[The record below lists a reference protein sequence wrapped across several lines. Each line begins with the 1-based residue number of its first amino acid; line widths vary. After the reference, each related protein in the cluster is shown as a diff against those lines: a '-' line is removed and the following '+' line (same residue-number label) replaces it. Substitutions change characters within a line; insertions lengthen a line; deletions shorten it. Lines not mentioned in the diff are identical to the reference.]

1 MADQVARLEMIVDSA
16 EQGMRIIH
24 RFVNDSA
31 SAGAIPTN
39 TGAIKNLKRVAED
52 IKSYGQEAADSAVG
66 EVVDHLKSQTQVEG
80 LIIALAGETLSA
92 GASAARS
99 ELAAGLAGAAV
110 NLKLT
115 VADGLLAT
123 SGSGPNNRF
132 FSVSSNDKVLS
143 ILYRND
149 NNAAV
154 EIGRSASSLAV
165 SEVSVRLSEIEPGAL
180 RLGVDSTSNDLM
192 EFTDGSPER
201 ARLARFDRDGFWR
214 PEKHEPAVQNVLNA
228 VETFDTGDDLLRE
241 LDASDDQVLLRRV
254 DRNGVNHGKWEG
266 EFPARLEEAG
276 PLAAAA
282 QVMATEA
289 LAAVGSGPWGKLKQ
303 LMHTAYAKGLNPLQ
317 RPSLGL
323 TAVVTTSVPAG
334 LSRAINVGRAPEAFV
349 FNGGTPIPYGGIQWY
364 GFKAVS
370 RVNGSGNLG
379 GNNSSL
385 QWSVEVMVDALAPAF
400 RLFGNGDEFRFI
412 VDGQYYSDAVITAPS
427 GGGNCWVQLPFSTRA
442 LRRIRI
448 CGTGRFGGVAVGPT
462 EDAWRPSDANRLR
475 AAFVGDSYTDGAQST
490 GPDRAWTMLL
500 AYLAGISS
508 PWSLGVGGTGY
519 ISVGAGLGT
528 FGSETRIADALVAK
542 PEILFFF
549 GSVNDRINTAAEIEA
564 AALAAWRAYRTAFP
578 EIPMVIY
585 GCATP
590 ATGIAAD
597 ALKVENALVAAFAE
611 WGDSNADFVRV
622 TTDPQGPWLF
632 GTGYI
637 SNGATINGSGNN
649 DVYMGRAETNDG
661 THPNNAGHAYLARR
675 MAQVLYQIAL
685 SK

>member
-266 EFPARLEEAG
+266 EFPARLESAG
-276 PLAAAA
+276 SLAAAA
-282 QVMATEA
+282 FTAASEA
-289 LAAVGSGPWGKLKQ
+289 LAAVGSGPWDKLKQ
-303 LMHTAYAKGLNPLQ
+303 LMQTSFVHGLNPVL
-317 RPSLGL
+317 RPTLGL
-323 TAVVTTSVPAG
+323 TAIVTTTLPEG
-334 LSRAINVGRAPEAFV
+334 LSKAINVGRTPEAFA
-349 FNGGTPIPYGGIQWY
+349 FIGGTPMPYGSWY
-364 GFKAVS
+364 GFKAVT
-370 RVNGSGNLG
+370 RLNGTGNLG
-379 GNNSSL
+379 GNNSAL
-385 QWSVEVMVDALAPAF
+385 QWSVEVMVDAVAPAF
-400 RLFGNGDEFRFI
+400 RVLGNADEFRFI
-412 VDGQYYSDAVITAPS
+412 VDGQYYSDAVITATA
-427 GGGNCWVQLPFSTRA
+427 GGGNCWIQLPFAKRA
-442 LRRIRI
+442 VRRIRI

-462 EDAWRPSDANRLR
+462 ESAWHPGDANRLR
-475 AAFVGDSYTDGAQST
+475 VSFIGDSFTDGAQSS
-490 GPDRAWTMLL
+490 GPDRSWTTQL
-500 AYLAGISS
+500 AYLCGISN
-508 PWSLGVGGTGY
+508 PWAVANGGTGY
-519 ISVGAGLGT
+519 VSVGAGLGN
-528 FGSETRIADALVAK
+528 FGSEARINDVIASN
-542 PEILFFF
+542 PEMLFFA
-549 GSVNDRINTAAEIEA
+549 GSVNDRQNTVAEIQA
-564 AALAAWRAYRTAFP
+564 AALAAWRAYRLTFP
-578 EIPMVIY
+578 DIPFVIF
-585 GCATP
+585 GCPTP
-590 ATGIAAD
+590 ATGIPAD
-597 ALKVENALVAAFAE
+597 AIKVDNALADAFAM

-637 SNGATINGSGNN
+637 SSNPATSNGSGNN
-649 DVYMGRAETNDG
+649 DVYMGRVEVNDG
-661 THPNNAGHAYLARR
+661 THPNNPGHVYLARR
-675 MAQVLYQIAL
+675 KGQSLYQIAL
-685 SK
+685 TK